1 MIHMRAIS
9 IIIIFAVVF
18 VWTFPLEGDD
28 YIEDLIDIQ
37 ELDGDIIAIRE
48 GRVKLFD
55 LPSPEKILWIGSKGY
70 IGAVLT
76 ERRFLVISK
85 SSIGWYEI
93 SLKEKE
99 AKEAITLLSEYLA
112 VLVTVDRGICFD
124 GKNNRF
130 IEFQRP
136 ANEAFLESAVNKYV
150 AVVVSSR
157 YAFGLALGGEEFNKI
172 PFLPN
177 EYLETLKTTAH
188 FATIRTTKRVLIFRD
203 SDSSWTVVDR
213 PLR

>member
-1 MIHMRAIS
+1 MNHIRSIS

-18 VWTFPLEGDD
+18 VWAFPLKGED

-37 ELDGDIIAIRE
+37 ELDGDVIAIRE
-48 GRVKLFD
+48 GREKLFD
-55 LPSPEKILWIGSKGY
+55 LPSAEKILWSGSKGY

-76 ERRFLVISK
+76 ERRFLAISE
-85 SSIGWYEI
+85 SSISWHEI

-99 AKEAITLLSEYLA
+99 TQEAITLLSEYLA
-112 VLVTVDRGICFD
+112 LLVTVDRGICFD

-130 IEFQRP
+130 IELQRP
-136 ANEAFLESAVNKYV
+136 ANEEFLELAVNKYV

-172 PFLPN
+172 PFRPN
-177 EYLETLKTTAH
+177 EYFETLKTTAH
-188 FATIRTTKRVLIFRD
+188 FATIRTTKRVLTFMD